1 MNNAQAMQRAIA
13 VFCDR
18 VASPGQVAWT
28 ERHDKLLTEV
38 AQRFNVDENEL
49 FVHLMGGSYAEMEP
63 DYLPA
68 LTSQELTEDLRIPM
82 EWRGNGN
89 EPSGAT

>member
-13 VFCDR
+13 VFRDR

-38 AQRFNVDENEL
+38 AQRFAVDEEEL
-49 FVHLMGGSYAEMEP
+49 FMHLMGGTYASLEP
-63 DYLPA
+63 SCLPVM
-68 LTSQELTEDLRIPM
+68 TPQRYKELMEDLAER
-82 EWRGNGN
+82 RNGG
-89 EPSGAT
+89 PT